1 MYVKLTFKFF
11 FFLFYKIQIS
21 LLYQS
26 IKSKYFGMKLYLK
39 YKLLYLKYKS
49 LKIEFNFL
57 KKILI
62 KLERTQI
69 LIKV

>member
-1 MYVKLTFKFF
+1 
-11 FFLFYKIQIS
+11 
-21 LLYQS
+21 
-26 IKSKYFGMKLYLK
+26 MKLYLK

-62 KLERTQI
+62 KLERT
-69 LIKV
+69 

>member
-1 MYVKLTFKFF
+1 
-11 FFLFYKIQIS
+11 
-21 LLYQS
+21 
-26 IKSKYFGMKLYLK
+26 MKLYLE

-49 LKIEFNFL
+49 LKIEFNYL

>member
-1 MYVKLTFKFF
+1 
-11 FFLFYKIQIS
+11 
-21 LLYQS
+21 
-26 IKSKYFGMKLYLK
+26 MKLYLK

-62 KLERTQI
+62 KLERTTNFN
-69 LIKV
+69 

>member
-1 MYVKLTFKFF
+1 
-11 FFLFYKIQIS
+11 
-21 LLYQS
+21 
-26 IKSKYFGMKLYLK
+26 MKLYLK

-57 KKILI
+57 KKTLI
-62 KLERTQI
+62 KLEHAQI